1 MIRIFK
7 KSLSSSS
14 DSPEGLTA
22 ELGQQTSP
30 GRRGFGPKSSGHRSP
45 GGGASILANKRLT
58 LPFLAF
64 VAVLAAGLLFLLP
77 GGSLHAQQN
86 LQVVEYDENGTGPV
100 LTLTARDPEGVAP
113 VVWSLLAEI
122 GTPPAMIGD
131 TALDAADIADRG
143 KFNISSAGVLTF
155 KTPPSYE
162 DDSESGGGNKNYQ
175 VVVQATDRGAVMHR
189 NWFKVT
195 VKVED
200 VEEPGKV
207 TLSHLQ
213 PQVGVPI
220 TASVTDPDGPAADIT
235 ATGWKWYRSSNMN
248 GPWTE
253 ISGATAAAYTPKDDA
268 GDDDRNKYLRAVATY
283 NDSRP
288 AEYGTKEAAGVSV
301 HRVSEAR
308 TNNTA
313 PTFSQTAVDRNIP
326 ENTKADVKIG
336 APVSATDPDTGDVLV
351 YTLGGA
357 GTCSDN
363 ENACFSIDRAT
374 GQLMT
379 KEKLDSDTKDS
390 YSVMVTA
397 TDSSNEATDPPATVT
412 ISITDIDEAPTF
424 QSDAVTAKDIME
436 NASGDDLMVGEY
448 TGTDPEGGTVT
459 LSLSGADMSKFEL
472 TDPDPVAAGNKVLS
486 FKDMPDF
493 EAKADSNKDN
503 VYEVTVEASDGS
515 KVGRKNV
522 TVKVINDNEDGKAT
536 LSGSQPAIG
545 TEITATLADEDGFVP
560 DTVTWTWYRLD
571 AVDEPLEDDPDNTAD
586 FNAIPKAKS
595 ATYTPVA
602 DDDGK
607 FLKAMASYADM
618 SYDMLRDAT
627 SDASAKVAV
636 DPVNKRPE
644 FDDGTSTDRYVM
656 EGTGGPDA
664 SPTIIAGP
672 VGATDPNK
680 DSLAYTLGGAD
691 AGSFMM
697 RADDSDTPDM
707 NEHDGSIRVKDG
719 VKLDHEKKARY
730 TVTVTANDG
739 RGETS
744 STARITVNI
753 MVTDMDEK
761 PMIMDRSDSTKTESQ
776 VVEYDENGTGPV
788 LTLTARDPEGVAP
801 VVWSLL
807 AEIGTPP
814 AMIGRHGIGR
824 RRHRRPR
831 QVQYQQC
838 RSAHLQNPSQ
848 L

>member
-1 MIRIFK
+1 
-7 KSLSSSS
+7 
-14 DSPEGLTA
+14 
-22 ELGQQTSP
+22 
-30 GRRGFGPKSSGHRSP
+30 
-45 GGGASILANKRLT
+45 
-58 LPFLAF
+58 
-64 VAVLAAGLLFLLP
+64 
-77 GGSLHAQQN
+77 
-86 LQVVEYDENGTGPV
+86 
-100 LTLTARDPEGVAP
+100 
-113 VVWSLLAEI
+113 
-122 GTPPAMIGD
+122 
-131 TALDAADIADRG
+131 
-143 KFNISSAGVLTF
+143 
-155 KTPPSYE
+155 
-162 DDSESGGGNKNYQ
+162 
-175 VVVQATDRGAVMHR
+175 MHR

-268 GDDDRNKYLRAVATY
+268 GDDDRNMYLRAVATY

-288 AEYGTKEAAGVSV
+288 AEYGTKEAAGVSA
-301 HRVSEAR
+301 HRVDPER

-390 YSVMVTA
+390 YSVMITA

-412 ISITDIDEAPTF
+412 ISITNIDEAPTF

-436 NASGDDLMVGEY
+436 NADADGRVVGTY

-459 LSLSGADMSKFEL
+459 LSLSGADMSKFEF
-472 TDPDPVAAGNKVLS
+472 TDPDPVAAGSKALS
-486 FKDMPDF
+486 FKGKPDY

-515 KVGRKNV
+515 NVGRKNV
-522 TVKVINDNEDGKAT
+522 TVKVINDNEDGKVT
-536 LSGSQPAIG
+536 LSGSRPAIG

-636 DPVNKRPE
+636 APDNKRPE

-656 EGTGGPDA
+656 EGPATPVRA
-664 SPTIIAGP
+664 IAGM
-672 VGATDPNK
+672 VMATDPNM
-680 DSLAYTLGGAD
+680 DSLVYTLGGAD
-691 AGSFMM
+691 KDSFTIGPDD
-697 RADDSDTPDM
+697 ADTTEIDESSQLMT
-707 NEHDGSIRVKDG
+707 KA
-719 VKLDHEKKARY
+719 KLDHEQKDRY
-730 TVTVTANDG
+730 TVTVTADDG
-739 RGETS
+739 RSEAN

-761 PMIMDRSDSTKTESQ
+761 PEIARVPTENQDPAFRSSSTTRSIPEGQSSGRPIGARVTATDPGDSLTYTLEGTDAVSFSI
-776 VVEYDENGTGPV
+776 DSGTGQLRTSAPLDQGTKSSYTVTVRATDGGRLYDTITVTITVTEAEDAMPPV
-788 LTLTARDPEGVAP
+788 G
-801 VVWSLL
+801 
-807 AEIGTPP
+807 
-814 AMIGRHGIGR
+814 
-824 RRHRRPR
+824 
-831 QVQYQQC
+831 
-838 RSAHLQNPSQ
+838 N
-848 L
+848 